1 MTVWLRASAPTL
13 ALMLLATSCSSGP
26 WLTDYAKEVELLV
39 TTMGSDLDAI
49 DADLDSSEPSV
60 EVIGAYGRNRI
71 EIRTTFLA
79 AFEELAEPPREAA
92 DIHAAALEAI
102 RNLVAAEQ
110 AVFEQASVITD
121 LEEIGRLWETPA
133 GQAARIADEQA
144 IAICQA
150 AEAAINSTQ
159 DRQQFVGM
167 PWVPT
172 ELQEVVSVAF
182 GCTAEDR

>member
-1 MTVWLRASAPTL
+1 M
-13 ALMLLATSCSSGP
+13 
-26 WLTDYAKEVELLV
+26 
-39 TTMGSDLDAI
+39 
-49 DADLDSSEPSV
+49 
-60 EVIGAYGRNRI
+60 
-71 EIRTTFLA
+71 
-79 AFEELAEPPREAA
+79 
-92 DIHAAALEAI
+92 
-102 RNLVAAEQ
+102 AAEQ

-121 LEEIGRLWETPA
+121 LEEIGRVWETPA

-144 IAICQA
+144 VAICQA